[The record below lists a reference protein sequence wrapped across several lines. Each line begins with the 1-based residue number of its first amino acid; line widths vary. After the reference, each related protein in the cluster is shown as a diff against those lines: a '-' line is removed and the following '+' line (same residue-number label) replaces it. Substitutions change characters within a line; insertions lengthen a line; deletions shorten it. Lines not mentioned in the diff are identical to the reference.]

1 MIRLSPNQRPESWTT
16 IDVPLDGDPAP
27 VRVRYWL
34 LSPTETA
41 QWAAERLRG
50 FSAIRADSPEA
61 IDYLLGELDP
71 AKIGQI
77 RDLLLER
84 ILDWDIADA
93 DSPETPPAKLPV
105 TADTK
110 AAVIDHGAFFKPLFQ
125 GLLDASSGAARKNAS
140 TGCAG
145 G

>member
-1 MIRLSPNQRPESWTT
+1 MIRLSPNARPECWTT
-16 IDVPLDGDPAP
+16 IDVSLDGEPQA

-34 LSPTETA
+34 LSPVETA

-61 IDYLLGELDP
+61 IEYLLSELDP

-77 RDLLLER
+77 RALLMER
-84 ILDWDIADA
+84 VLGWDIADA
-93 DSPETPPAKLPV
+93 DSTETPPATLAV
-105 TADTK
+105 TPENL

-140 TGCAG
+140 PG
-145 G
+145 

>member
-1 MIRLSPNQRPESWTT
+1 MIRLSPTHRPESWTT
-16 IDVPLDGDPAP
+16 IDINLDGDPTP

-50 FSAIRADSPEA
+50 FASIRADSPEA
-61 IDYLLGELDP
+61 IDYLLSELDP

-77 RDLLLER
+77 RDLLMQR
-84 ILDWDIADA
+84 VLDWDIADA
-93 DSPETPPAKLPV
+93 DSTATPPAKLAV
-105 TADTK
+105 TEASKT
-110 AAVIDHGAFFKPLFQ
+110 AVIDHGAFFKPLFQ

-140 TGCAG
+140 SG
-145 G
+145 